1 MGCGCGP
8 RWPLHINTHGDSG
21 EYHSGHKWHL
31 RPMTTDVASY
41 VRLRRGRSVI
51 WIVAPGCE
59 SLCHT
64 PSGEP
69 GGVKGSW
76 TSAGQVKCRPRP
88 GQVLARDRIGPG

>member
-21 EYHSGHKWHL
+21 EYHSGHKWYL
-31 RPMTTDVASY
+31 RPMTSGVASY

-69 GGVKGSW
+69 GGGLKV
-76 TSAGQVKCRPRP
+76 P
-88 GQVLARDRIGPG
+88 GQVPARSSAGHVQVRC